1 MTGDVILEERQWR
14 HGIEIVS
21 HVNHT
26 QLARIR
32 ASRGRSVD
40 PCRRPAA
47 GRLRLIAE
55 GAPSAKHSTRTR
67 IAVPRIAVGS

>member
-32 ASRGRSVD
+32 SSRGRSVD
-40 PCRRPAA
+40 PCPRPAA
-47 GRLRLIAE
+47 ARLRLIAE
-55 GAPSAKHSTRTR
+55 GAPSAKHSTRTCR
-67 IAVPRIAVGS
+67 AVRRVAVGS